1 MLKKNLP
8 VSGRKAL
15 SSKRKNSA
23 DTRGTPTQTLPHLYY
38 PAFLNLK
45 GKTAVVIGGGKVA
58 ERKVLSL
65 LKAGSGVKVISPK
78 LTKRIE
84 KEKLKGRIKH
94 IPRQYRK
101 SDLKNAFLVIAAT
114 DSQVINDRVSKDAP
128 SLVNVVDI
136 PDLCNLIV
144 PSVMNRGPLN
154 IAVSTSGISPALS
167 RSIRKELEKLYGP
180 EFNNYLK
187 LLKKIR
193 LKATKIIDDKKKRR
207 EFLKAIA
214 SGKMMRMLRQK
225 GFKETGKVV
234 VDLFRKAKR
243 NNALKKEVDERT
255 DSS

>member
-1 MLKKNLP
+1 VKPKELGFNFPNP
-8 VSGRKAL
+8 VMPKA
-15 SSKRKNSA
+15 
-23 DTRGTPTQTLPHLYY
+23 YY

-45 GKTAVVIGGGKVA
+45 DKIAVVIGGGKVA
-58 ERKVLSL
+58 ERKVVSL
-65 LKAGSGVKVISPK
+65 LKAGSDVKVISPK

-101 SDLKNAFLVIAAT
+101 GDLKNAFLVIAAT
-114 DSQVINDRVSKDAP
+114 DSPTINDRVSKDAP

-136 PDLCNLIV
+136 PDLCNFIV

-167 RSIRKELEKLYGP
+167 RSIRKELEKFYGS

-193 LKATKIIDDKKKRR
+193 SKALDVIDDKKKRG

-214 SGKMMRMLRQK
+214 SEKMMRMLRQK
-225 GFKETGKVV
+225 GFKETRKVV
-234 VDLFRKAKR
+234 DDLFIKAK
-243 NNALKKEVDERT
+243 KGT
-255 DSS
+255 